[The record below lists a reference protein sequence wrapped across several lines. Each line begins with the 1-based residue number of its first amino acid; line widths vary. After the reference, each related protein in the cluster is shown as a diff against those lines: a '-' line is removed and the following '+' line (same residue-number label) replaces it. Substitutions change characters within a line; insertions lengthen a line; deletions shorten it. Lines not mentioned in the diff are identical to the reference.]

1 MTQFDLPLGWPEELG
16 DDAFLVSDANARA
29 VQQLEHWAT
38 WPVMAALIT
47 GPRKSG
53 RTLLA
58 RVFAAKTGGTIVDN
72 AETVPEAEI
81 FHAWNHAQ
89 AVHRPVIIIADHAPP
104 EWRVALPDLRSRL
117 GATPVLRI
125 EPPDDALVHDLLA
138 HLFERRRLD
147 ARPEVIRWL
156 ARRIERSYVA
166 IVRMVDALEQESWR
180 RGSGRL
186 SIPVAKAT
194 LLQHRLSNGDDSP
207 PMHEDS

>member
-16 DDAFLVSDANARA
+16 DDDFLVSSANAQA
-29 VQQLEHWAT
+29 VQQLERWAT
-38 WPVMAALIT
+38 WPVMAALIV

-58 RVFAAKTGGTIVDN
+58 RVFSAKTGAAIIDN
-72 AETVPEAEI
+72 AESVAEADI
-81 FHAWNHAQ
+81 FHAWNQAQ
-89 AVHRPVIIIADHAPP
+89 ALHKPLVIVADAAPP
-104 EWRVALPDLRSRL
+104 EWPVRLPDLRSRL

-125 EPPDDALVHDLLA
+125 DLPDDALVHDLLA
-138 HLFERRRLD
+138 HLIERRRLD

-166 IVRMVDALEQESWR
+166 ILMVVDALEQESWR

-194 LLQHRLSNGDDSP
+194 LTEHKLLNEGA
-207 PMHEDS
+207 

>member
-16 DDAFLVSDANARA
+16 DDDFLVSAANAQA
-29 VQQLEHWAT
+29 VQQLERWAT
-38 WPVMAALIT
+38 WPVMAALIV

-58 RVFAAKTGGTIVDN
+58 RVFSAKTGAAIIDN
-72 AETVPEAEI
+72 AEGVAEAEV
-81 FHAWNHAQ
+81 FHAWNQAQ
-89 AVHRPVIIIADHAPP
+89 VAHKPLVIVADAPPP
-104 EWRVALPDLRSRL
+104 EWNVRLPDLRSRL

-125 EPPDDALVHDLLA
+125 GLPDDALVHDLLA
-138 HLFERRRLD
+138 HLIERRRLD

-166 IVRMVDALEQESWR
+166 ILMVVDALEQESWR

-194 LLQHRLSNGDDSP
+194 LMAHNLLIEAP
-207 PMHEDS
+207 

>member
-16 DDAFLVSDANARA
+16 DDDFLVSSANAQA
-29 VQQLEHWAT
+29 VQQLERWAT
-38 WPVMAALIT
+38 WPVMAALIV

-58 RVFAAKTGGTIVDN
+58 RVFSAKTGAAIIDN
-72 AETVPEAEI
+72 AESVAEADI
-81 FHAWNHAQ
+81 FHAWNQAQ
-89 AVHRPVIIIADHAPP
+89 ALHKPLVIVADAAPP
-104 EWRVALPDLRSRL
+104 EWPVRLPDLRSRL

-125 EPPDDALVHDLLA
+125 DLPDDVLVHDLLA
-138 HLFERRRLD
+138 HLLERRRLD

-166 IVRMVDALEQESWR
+166 ILMVVEALEQESWR

-194 LLQHRLSNGDDSP
+194 LMAHKLLIEVS
-207 PMHEDS
+207 

>member
-1 MTQFDLPLGWPEELG
+1 MTQFDLPLGWPKELG
-16 DDAFLVSDANARA
+16 DDAFLISDANAHA
-29 VQQLEHWAT
+29 VRQLEHWAT
-38 WPVMAALIT
+38 WPVMAALIV

-58 RVFAAKTGGTIVDN
+58 RVFAAKSGGAIVDN
-72 AETVPEAEI
+72 AESMPEAEI

-89 AVHRPVIIIADHAPP
+89 AAHRPLLIVADSAPP
-104 EWRVALPDLRSRL
+104 EWQVRLPDLRSRL

-138 HLFERRRLD
+138 HLLERRRLD
-147 ARPEVIRWL
+147 ARPEVLRWL
-156 ARRIERSYVA
+156 TRRMERSYIA
-166 IVRMVDALEQESWR
+166 IIRAVDALEQESWR

-194 LLQHRLSNGDDSP
+194 LAAHHLLIDDKGASP
-207 PMHEDS
+207 EEVA

>member
-16 DDAFLVSDANARA
+16 DDDFLVSPANAQA
-29 VQQLEHWAT
+29 VQQLERWAT
-38 WPVMAALIT
+38 WPVMAALIV

-58 RVFAAKTGGTIVDN
+58 RVFSAKTGAAIIDN
-72 AETVPEAEI
+72 AESVAEAEI
-81 FHAWNHAQ
+81 FHAWNQAQ
-89 AVHRPVIIIADHAPP
+89 ALHKPLVIVADAAPP
-104 EWRVALPDLRSRL
+104 EWPVRLPDLRSRL

-125 EPPDDALVHDLLA
+125 DLPDDVLVHDLLV
-138 HLFERRRLD
+138 HLLERRRLD

-166 IVRMVDALEQESWR
+166 ILMVVEALEQESWR

-194 LLQHRLSNGDDSP
+194 LMAHKLLIEVS
-207 PMHEDS
+207 

>member
-16 DDAFLVSDANARA
+16 DDDFLVSSANAQA
-29 VQQLEHWAT
+29 VQQLERWAT
-38 WPVMAALIT
+38 WPVMAALIV

-58 RVFAAKTGGTIVDN
+58 RVFSAKTGAAIIDN
-72 AETVPEAEI
+72 AESVAEADI
-81 FHAWNHAQ
+81 FHAWNQAQ
-89 AVHRPVIIIADHAPP
+89 ALHKPLVIVADAAPP
-104 EWRVALPDLRSRL
+104 EWPVRLPDLRSRL

-125 EPPDDALVHDLLA
+125 DLPDDALVHDLLA
-138 HLFERRRLD
+138 HLIERRRLD

-166 IVRMVDALEQESWR
+166 ILMVVDALEQESWR

-194 LLQHRLSNGDDSP
+194 LTEHKLLNEGS
-207 PMHEDS
+207 

>member
-16 DDAFLVSDANARA
+16 DDDFLVSSANAQA
-29 VQQLEHWAT
+29 VQQLERWAT
-38 WPVMAALIT
+38 WPVMAALIV

-58 RVFAAKTGGTIVDN
+58 RVFSAKTGAAIIDN
-72 AETVPEAEI
+72 AESVAEADI
-81 FHAWNHAQ
+81 FHAWNQAQ
-89 AVHRPVIIIADHAPP
+89 ALHKPLVIVADAAPP
-104 EWRVALPDLRSRL
+104 EWPVRLPDLRSRL

-125 EPPDDALVHDLLA
+125 DLPDDVLVHDLLA
-138 HLFERRRLD
+138 HLLERRRLD

-166 IVRMVDALEQESWR
+166 ILMVVEALEQESWR

-194 LLQHRLSNGDDSP
+194 LMAHKLLIEVP
-207 PMHEDS
+207 

>member
-16 DDAFLVSDANARA
+16 DDDFLVSDANAAA
-29 VQQLEHWAT
+29 VRQLERWAT
-38 WPVMAALIT
+38 WPVMAALIV

-58 RVFAAKTGGTIVDN
+58 RVFSAKTGAAIIDN
-72 AETVPEAEI
+72 AESVAEADI
-81 FHAWNHAQ
+81 FHAWNEAQ
-89 AVHRPVIIIADHAPP
+89 ALHKPLVIVADAPPP
-104 EWRVALPDLRSRL
+104 EWSVRLPDLRSRL

-125 EPPDDALVHDLLA
+125 GLPDDVLVRDLLA
-138 HLFERRRLD
+138 HLLERRRLD
-147 ARPEVIRWL
+147 ARPEVVRWL

-166 IVRMVDALEQESWR
+166 ILMVVEALEQESWR

-194 LLQHRLSNGDDSP
+194 LSAHNLLIEVP
-207 PMHEDS
+207 

>member
-16 DDAFLVSDANARA
+16 DDDFLVSSANAQA
-29 VQQLEHWAT
+29 VQQLERWAT
-38 WPVMAALIT
+38 WPVMAALIV

-58 RVFAAKTGGTIVDN
+58 RVFSAKTRAAIIDN
-72 AETVPEAEI
+72 AESVAEAEI
-81 FHAWNHAQ
+81 FHAWNQAQ
-89 AVHRPVIIIADHAPP
+89 ALHKPLVIVADAAPP
-104 EWRVALPDLRSRL
+104 EWPVRLPDLRSRL

-125 EPPDDALVHDLLA
+125 DLPDDVLVHDLLA
-138 HLFERRRLD
+138 HLLERRRLD

-166 IVRMVDALEQESWR
+166 ILMVVEALEQESWR

-194 LLQHRLSNGDDSP
+194 LMAHKLLIEVP
-207 PMHEDS
+207 